1 MSSLVN
7 LAVRL
12 IGESAENASIMNNIF
27 SPSRTFSVSNL
38 NDRVFVL
45 RFKNPLGLSP
55 RLGLSLNLVRLSK
68 FNLCL
73 VLKVL
78 SARANTL
85 LFTNCWPTVFP
96 NIFLD
101 NVASLL
107 KLESYPT
114 WNALKS
120 VAEIISVSEPLNSI
134 EVGLFLA
141 LIVIHLPIIAALG

>member
-12 IGESAENASIMNNIF
+12 IGESAENASIINVIF
-27 SPSRTFSVSNL
+27 SPSRIFSVSIL
-38 NDRVFVL
+38 NDKVFVL

-55 RLGLSLNLVRLSK
+55 RLGLSLNWVSPSKSNLS
-68 FNLCL
+68 L

-78 SARANTL
+78 SARANIL
-85 LFTNCWPTVFP
+85 LLTNCWPIVSP

-114 WNALKS
+114 WNAVKS
-120 VAEIISVSEPLNSI
+120 VVEIISVSEPLNSI
-134 EVGLFLA
+134 EVGLFLV